1 MSTGRKNGNLLLK
14 IGLLSASMLIGVQM
28 SISPAIPA
36 MREFFVGMP
45 RETIESITTA
55 QNFSGFV
62 FILACPWISARLG
75 KKRSVL
81 LALILAAVA
90 GMVPA
95 FTSSYPAILA
105 SRLVFGAGVGLDC
118 GLAMSMVGDFFE
130 GRERA
135 ALMGVR
141 SSTETVGNIVCTTL
155 AGALLGLGWQRCFL
169 VYGLLF
175 VPVVLF
181 ALGVPARTPQE
192 EMAAERMNGVASG
205 TAPKQRLNA
214 AVFGL
219 LALYFTFVVCNCG
232 YNVRI
237 SSVVTEGGLAT
248 AAQSSFII
256 SLVAL
261 TGMACGL
268 AFGRIR
274 AALGL
279 RTPVVG
285 LALMAAA
292 MLLARVAGSLPLM
305 LVSALLAGASGT
317 MVIAFLTDFVGDVC
331 PAGSNT
337 LATSVMVSGGF
348 AGASVTPAVLS
359 WVGDVVDDASATGPF
374 IPLAFVCMAVAALLW
389 VVLREP
395 ADSNPGAAATQG
407 E

>member
-1 MSTGRKNGNLLLK
+1 MSTGRKNGSLLLK
-14 IGLLSASMLIGVQM
+14 AGLLSASMLIGVQM

-45 RETIESITTA
+45 REAIESITTV

-81 LALILAAVA
+81 LALVLAAVA

-95 FTSSYPAILA
+95 FTGSYLAILA

-135 ALMGVR
+135 TLMGMR
-141 SSTETVGNIVCTTL
+141 SSTETIGNIVCTTL
-155 AGALLGLGWQRCFL
+155 AGALLRLGWQRCFL

-175 VPVVLF
+175 VPVALF
-181 ALGVPARTPQE
+181 AIGVPARTPQE
-192 EMAAERMNGVASG
+192 EADAARADTSG
-205 TAPKQRLNA
+205 TAPRQRLNA

-248 AAQSSFII
+248 AAQSSFVI

-305 LVSALLAGASGT
+305 LVSALLAGAAGT
-317 MVIAFLTDFVGDVC
+317 LVIAFLTDFVGDVC

-359 WVGDVVDDASATGPF
+359 WVGDVVGDASATGPF
-374 IPLAFVCMAVAALLW
+374 IPLAFVCIAVAVLLV

-395 ADSNPGAAATQG
+395 IHTQAAR
-407 E
+407 

>member
-1 MSTGRKNGNLLLK
+1 MSTRRKNGSLLLK
-14 IGLLSASMLIGVQM
+14 VGLLSASMLIGVQM

-36 MREFFVGMP
+36 MREFFAGMP
-45 RETIESITTA
+45 REAIESITTV

-81 LALILAAVA
+81 LALVLAAVA

-95 FTSSYPAILA
+95 FTGSYLAILA

-135 ALMGVR
+135 TLMGMR
-141 SSTETVGNIVCTTL
+141 SSTETIGNIVCTTL
-155 AGALLGLGWQRCFL
+155 AGALLRLGWQRCFL

-175 VPVVLF
+175 VPVALF
-181 ALGVPARTPQE
+181 AIGVPARTPQE
-192 EMAAERMNGVASG
+192 EADAARADTSG
-205 TAPKQRLNA
+205 TAPRQRLNA

-248 AAQSSFII
+248 AAQSSFVI

-305 LVSALLAGASGT
+305 LVSALLAGAAGT
-317 MVIAFLTDFVGDVC
+317 LVIAFLTDFVGDVC

-359 WVGDVVDDASATGPF
+359 WVGDVVGDASATGPF
-374 IPLAFVCMAVAALLW
+374 IPLAFVCIAVAVLLV

-395 ADSNPGAAATQG
+395 IHTQAAR
-407 E
+407 

>member
-1 MSTGRKNGNLLLK
+1 MSTGRKNGSLLLK
-14 IGLLSASMLIGVQM
+14 VGLLSASMLIGVQM

-45 RETIESITTA
+45 REAIESITTV

-81 LALILAAVA
+81 LALVLAAVA

-95 FTSSYPAILA
+95 FTDSYLAILA

-135 ALMGVR
+135 TLMGMR
-141 SSTETVGNIVCTTL
+141 SSTETIGNIVCTTL
-155 AGALLGLGWQRCFL
+155 AGALLRLGWQRCFL

-175 VPVVLF
+175 VPVALF
-181 ALGVPARTPQE
+181 AIGVPARTPQE
-192 EMAAERMNGVASG
+192 EADAARADTSG
-205 TAPKQRLNA
+205 TAPRQRLNA

-248 AAQSSFII
+248 AAQSSFVI

-305 LVSALLAGASGT
+305 LVSALLAGAAGT
-317 MVIAFLTDFVGDVC
+317 LVIAFLTDFVGDVC

-359 WVGDVVDDASATGPF
+359 WVGDVVGDASATGPF
-374 IPLAFVCMAVAALLW
+374 IPLAFVCIAVAVLLV

-395 ADSNPGAAATQG
+395 IHTQAAR
-407 E
+407 

>member
-1 MSTGRKNGNLLLK
+1 MSTGRKNGSLLLK
-14 IGLLSASMLIGVQM
+14 VGLLSASMLIGVQM

-45 RETIESITTA
+45 REAIESITTV

-81 LALILAAVA
+81 LALVLAAVA

-95 FTSSYPAILA
+95 FTGSYLAILA

-135 ALMGVR
+135 TLMGMR
-141 SSTETVGNIVCTTL
+141 SSTETIGNIVCTTL
-155 AGALLGLGWQRCFL
+155 AGALLRLGWQRCFL

-175 VPVVLF
+175 VPVALF
-181 ALGVPARTPQE
+181 AIGVPARTPQE
-192 EMAAERMNGVASG
+192 EADAARADTSG
-205 TAPKQRLNA
+205 TAPRQRLNA

-248 AAQSSFII
+248 AAQSSFVI

-305 LVSALLAGASGT
+305 LVSALLAGAAGT
-317 MVIAFLTDFVGDVC
+317 LVIAFLTDFVGDVC

-359 WVGDVVDDASATGPF
+359 WVGDVVGDASATGPF
-374 IPLAFVCMAVAALLW
+374 IPLAFVCIAVAVLLV

-395 ADSNPGAAATQG
+395 IHTQAAR
-407 E
+407 

>member
-1 MSTGRKNGNLLLK
+1 MSVEKRSDLLLK
-14 IGLLSASMLIGVQM
+14 VGLLSASMLIGVQM

-36 MREFFVGMP
+36 MREFFSGMS
-45 RETIESITTA
+45 REAIESITTV

-62 FILACPWISARLG
+62 FILACPWISAHLG

-81 LALILAAVA
+81 LALVTAAIA

-95 FTSSYPAILA
+95 FTTSYAAILV

-141 SSTETVGNIVCTTL
+141 SSCETIGNIACTTL

-169 VYGLLF
+169 VYGLLL

-181 ALGVPARTPQE
+181 ALGVPSRTPQE
-192 EMAAERMNGVASG
+192 AKAGRVSAGG
-205 TAPKQRLNA
+205 RAPQQHLNA

-237 SSVVTEGGLAT
+237 SSVVTEGGFAT
-248 AAQSSFII
+248 ASQSSFVI

-261 TGMACGL
+261 TGMVCGL
-268 AFGRIR
+268 MFGRIR
-274 AALGL
+274 MALGL

-285 LALMAAA
+285 LVLMAAA
-292 MLLARVAGSLPLM
+292 MLLGRLATSLPVM
-305 LVSALLAGASGT
+305 LLSALLAGAAGT

-331 PAGSNT
+331 PEGSNT

-348 AGASVTPAVLS
+348 AGASVTPTILAWIASLM
-359 WVGDVVDDASATGPF
+359 GDASATAPF
-374 IPLAFVCMAVAALLW
+374 VPLALVCVAVAVLLA
-389 VVLREP
+389 VILREP
-395 ADSNPGAAATQG
+395 AAADQSRHAVKANA
-407 E
+407 

>member
-1 MSTGRKNGNLLLK
+1 MSTRRKNGSLLLK
-14 IGLLSASMLIGVQM
+14 VGLLSASMLIGVQM

-45 RETIESITTA
+45 REAIESITTV

-81 LALILAAVA
+81 LALVLAAVA

-95 FTSSYPAILA
+95 FTGSYLAILA

-135 ALMGVR
+135 TLMGMR
-141 SSTETVGNIVCTTL
+141 SSTETIGNIVCTTL
-155 AGALLGLGWQRCFL
+155 AGALLRLGWQRCFL

-175 VPVVLF
+175 VPVALF
-181 ALGVPARTPQE
+181 AIGVPARTPQE
-192 EMAAERMNGVASG
+192 EADAARADTSG
-205 TAPKQRLNA
+205 TAPRQRLNA

-248 AAQSSFII
+248 AAQSSFVI

-305 LVSALLAGASGT
+305 LVSALLAGAAGT
-317 MVIAFLTDFVGDVC
+317 LVIAFLTDFVGDVC

-359 WVGDVVDDASATGPF
+359 WVGDVVGDASATGPF
-374 IPLAFVCMAVAALLW
+374 IPLAFVCIAVAVLLV

-395 ADSNPGAAATQG
+395 IHTQAAR
-407 E
+407 

>member
-1 MSTGRKNGNLLLK
+1 MSVEKRSNLLLK
-14 IGLLSASMLIGVQM
+14 VGLLSASMLIGVQM

-36 MREFFVGMP
+36 MREFFSGMS
-45 RETIESITTA
+45 REAIESITTV

-81 LALILAAVA
+81 LALVTAAIA

-95 FTSSYPAILA
+95 FTTSYAAILI

-141 SSTETVGNIVCTTL
+141 SSCETIGNIACTTL
-155 AGALLGLGWQRCFL
+155 AGALLGLGWQWCFL
-169 VYGLLF
+169 VYGLLL
-175 VPVVLF
+175 VPVALF
-181 ALGVPARTPQE
+181 ALGVPSRTPQE
-192 EMAAERMNGVASG
+192 EKAGRVSAGG
-205 TAPKQRLNA
+205 KAPRQRLNA

-237 SSVVTEGGLAT
+237 SSVVTEGGFAT
-248 AAQSSFII
+248 ASQSSFVI

-261 TGMACGL
+261 TGMVCGL

-285 LALMAAA
+285 LALMAFA

-305 LVSALLAGASGT
+305 LVSALLAGAAGT
-317 MVIAFLTDFVGDVC
+317 TVIAFLTDFVGDVC

-348 AGASVTPAVLS
+348 AGASVTPAILS
-359 WVGDVVDDASATGPF
+359 LIGDVVGDASATGPF
-374 IPLAFVCMAVAALLW
+374 IPLAFVCIAVAVLLV

-395 ADSNPGAAATQG
+395 ADSNLEAAMNQS

>member
-1 MSTGRKNGNLLLK
+1 MSTSKKNGLLLK
-14 IGLLSASMLIGVQM
+14 AGLLSASMLIGVQM

-45 RETIESITTA
+45 REAIESITTV

-95 FTSSYPAILA
+95 FTDSYPVILA

-130 GRERA
+130 GQERA
-135 ALMGVR
+135 TLMGVR
-141 SSTETVGNIVCTTL
+141 SSTETIGNIACTTL

-169 VYGLLF
+169 VYGLLL
-175 VPVVLF
+175 VPVALF
-181 ALGVPARTPQE
+181 SLGVPARTPQE
-192 EMAAERMNGVASG
+192 EAADARADTGAP
-205 TAPKQRLNA
+205 APKQRLNA

-237 SSVVTEGGLAT
+237 SSVVTEGGFAT
-248 AAQSSFII
+248 AAQSSFVI

-261 TGMACGL
+261 TGMVCGL

-274 AALGL
+274 QVLGL
-279 RTPVVG
+279 RTPVMG
-285 LALMAAA
+285 LTLMAAA

-395 ADSNPGAAATQG
+395 ADSNLGAAATQG